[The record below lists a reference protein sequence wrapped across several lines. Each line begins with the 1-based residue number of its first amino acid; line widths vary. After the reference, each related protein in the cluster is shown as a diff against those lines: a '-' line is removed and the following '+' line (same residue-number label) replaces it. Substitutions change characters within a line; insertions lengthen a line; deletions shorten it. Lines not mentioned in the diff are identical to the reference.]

1 MKKRKTKLSKKKIGR
16 IIKRIFYTGII
27 AAILFVVFTGV
38 RFWIANS
45 DIFYVSKIEVSGTK
59 VLSIKEIEDLVT
71 IAPGSKI
78 FDVDLDSISAK
89 VHRNPFILKSAIG
102 RKYPST
108 IKIEIKER
116 IPAAYVV
123 LEKVYYTDMES
134 VLLPKRLGTVNYTD
148 LPIITGVR
156 IKNPVM
162 GKNPESADLDKTLEF
177 LKTVN
182 SNLPELYENISEVHL
197 NKDGGISIILS
208 GSGLKIECG
217 ENKFELKLARLKYF
231 MEYKSQEGELKNL
244 VYINLNYDDMI
255 VIKD

>member
-1 MKKRKTKLSKKKIGR
+1 MKKRKIKITKKKISR
-16 IIKRIFYTGII
+16 IIKRIFYTGIF
-27 AAILFVVFTGV
+27 AAVLFVVFTGV
-38 RFWIANS
+38 RFWVASS

-71 IAPGSKI
+71 IPPGSKI
-78 FDVDLDSISAK
+78 FDVDLDSISIK
-89 VHRNPFILKSAIG
+89 VHKNPFILESAIG

-116 IPAAYVV
+116 IPAAYIV
-123 LEKVYYTDMES
+123 LDKVYYSDMES
-134 VLLPKRLGTVNYTD
+134 VLLPKRLGAVNYTD
-148 LPIITGVR
+148 LPVITGIK
-156 IKNPVM
+156 IKNPVI
-162 GKNPESADLDKTLEF
+162 GTNPKSINLDKTLNF
-177 LKTVN
+177 LQSVN

-208 GSGLKIECG
+208 GSGLKIDCG
-217 ENKFELKLARLKYF
+217 EDKFKLKLARLKYF

-244 VYINLNYDDMI
+244 AYINLNYNDMI